1 MKKIFTMA
9 MLLTALSIFTTSCG
23 EHFISDKDYRRQVE
37 KDFQVKEEALDC
49 PAAFSIFDTPLT
61 TEEREAMMF
70 LYAYMPIG
78 DILNHDGEY
87 FLENYRLT
95 QQALSTMPWGADI
108 PEREIR
114 HFILPVR
121 VNNENLD
128 TSRTVFFNELKDR
141 VKGMSMY
148 DAVLEVNHW
157 CHEKAIYMPSD
168 SRTSS
173 PLATVMTAYGRCGEE
188 STLLVAALRSI
199 GIPARQVYTPRWA
212 HTDDNHAWV
221 EAWVDGEWY
230 FLGACEPEP
239 VLDLGWFNAPAS
251 RGMLMHTNVF
261 GRYDGP
267 EDVMRRTPMYTEIN
281 VIENYAPEPAEV
293 KVTVTESDG
302 TPAAGAKV
310 EYKLYNYAEF
320 YTVASKTADG
330 EGRSALTAG
339 RGDMVVLASKDGKF
353 GMSKVSFGKDT
364 TINIVL
370 EHEDGDAIGHMAFEI
385 VPPAEHAIIPEVT
398 PEQRAE
404 NDRRMAYEDSIRNA
418 YTATFFNQKS
428 AEDFAS
434 KYVLDPARTVPLLIG
449 ARGNFEAI
457 SRFLS
462 DAQKNGLGQRA
473 LELLES
479 IAEKDLRDTP
489 YEVLN
494 DHLYNTDKNSDAR
507 TVLNPRVTTELL
519 YPYREY
525 LQKNIPVADQ
535 AAFREDPARLVA
547 WCRDSLRLLDTIS
560 MRYVQVSPERVWD
573 YKIAD
578 KESRRVFFVSAARS
592 LGIPAWVDEVTGGV
606 KYMLA
611 DSTVMD
617 VDFEAEEQTVR
628 PIGTL
633 KLDFSPIPMLDNPK
647 YYTHFTISKYDNG
660 SFRLQNYPE
669 SATWEDFKDGATME
683 CGYYMLVS
691 GSRMAQ
697 GNVLTDVEFFTINEG
712 ETTETTLAVREDPEQ
727 FRVIGSF
734 NSEARFR
741 TLEGEET
748 SVLLTTGRGYFIV
761 GVIDYGHEPTN
772 HALKDII
779 AAREGLEEWGRPI
792 VLLFA
797 SQSDYERFDKEN
809 FEGLPSTVSFG
820 IDADGSVRAM
830 MAENM
835 KAQSGGRLPMFVL
848 ADTFNRVVFFS
859 QGYTIGL
866 GDQLMRV
873 VKGIQQ

>member
-1 MKKIFTMA
+1 MIFVS
-9 MLLTALSIFTTSCG
+9 LTAMVSCG
-23 EHFISDKDYRRQVE
+23 DHFINDTDYRKQVE
-37 KDFQVKEEALDC
+37 KDFTAKREALDC
-49 PAAFSIFDTPLT
+49 QEAFGIFRTPLAT
-61 TEEREAMMF
+61 DEREALKF

-78 DILNHDGEY
+78 DILNHDGKY
-87 FLENYRLT
+87 YLENYRLT
-95 QQALSTMPWGADI
+95 KEALAEMPWGKTI

-128 TSRTVFFNELKDR
+128 TSRAVFFNELKDR

-188 STLLVAALRSI
+188 STLLVAALRSVA
-199 GIPARQVYTPRWA
+199 IPARQVYTPRWA

-281 VIENYAPEPAEV
+281 VIENYAPAPAEV
-293 KVTVTESDG
+293 RINVVETDG
-302 TPAAGAKV
+302 TPASGARV

-320 YTVASKTADG
+320 YTVASKTADD
-330 EGRSALTAG
+330 EGRSSLTAG
-339 RGDMVVLASKDGKF
+339 RGDLMVLASKDGRF
-353 GMSKVSFGKDT
+353 GLTKVSFGKDST
-364 TINIVL
+364 VTITLDKAEGDRI
-370 EHEDGDAIGHMAFEI
+370 EHMSFEI
-385 VPPAEHAIIPEVT
+385 VPPAENANIPEVT

-418 YTATFFNQKS
+418 YTATFFTKKS
-428 AEDFAS
+428 AEDFAA
-434 KYVLDPARTVPLLIG
+434 KYVLSPERAVPLLIG
-449 ARGNFEAI
+449 ARGNFEAV
-457 SRFLS
+457 SRFLG
-462 DAQKNGLGQRA
+462 DATKNGLGTRA
-473 LELLES
+473 LELLEV

-489 YEVLN
+489 YEVLA
-494 DHLYNTDKNSDAR
+494 DHLYNTDKNADAR

-525 LQKNIPVADQ
+525 LQDNISVSDASI
-535 AAFREDPARLVA
+535 FRKDPSKLVE
-547 WCRDSLRLLDTIS
+547 WCRDSLKLLDTIS
-560 MRYVQVSPERVWD
+560 MRYVQVNPERVWD
-573 YKIAD
+573 YRIAD
-578 KESRRVFFVSAARS
+578 KESRKVFFVSAARS

-606 KYMLA
+606 KYMLS

-617 VDFEAEEQTVR
+617 VDFDAQEQTVL
-628 PIGTL
+628 PTGTL

-660 SFRLQNYPE
+660 SFRLLSYPE
-669 SATWEDFKDGATME
+669 SATWADFKDGAELE

-712 ETTETTLAVREDPEQ
+712 ETTETELKVREDPNQ

-734 NSEARFR
+734 NSEAKFK

-779 AAREGLEEWGRPI
+779 AAAEGLEEWGRPI

-797 SQSDYERFDKEN
+797 SQSDYERFNKEN
-809 FEGLPSTVSFG
+809 FEGLPSTVYFG

-835 KAQSGGRLPMFVL
+835 KAENGGRLPMFVL

-866 GDQLMRV
+866 GDQLMKV
-873 VKGIQQ
+873 VKGIQE